1 MYFTTESEGQQKK
14 TKNSENCRDRVYN
27 VKYVLK
33 SMSGSL
39 VGGANIDYILL
50 FTVEIEVRMA
60 GIRGPPALGT
70 TLGLRVLR
78 DPLLQYRNR

>member
-1 MYFTTESEGQQKK
+1 
-14 TKNSENCRDRVYN
+14 
-27 VKYVLK
+27 
-33 SMSGSL
+33 MSGSL